1 MKTLFTIIN
10 LLLLAFIIKAQTSIL
25 DKQEVFGTWTTSKSP
40 YIIEGEAIV
49 PEGKTLIIQPGV
61 EVKFKTGEDRDYSND
76 GVISKTFNLGFLRVN
91 GTLKAEG
98 KKKKLIKFTRFGGTG
113 FWGNISFNSRSKE
126 NILKYCWID
135 ASYYMRGVIIGSG
148 DNATGAVSFFNST
161 GRVENCLFI
170 ENGWTALNCK
180 EGSNPIFKNNT
191 VVGNQYAI
199 ECNTGSSPEIINSII
214 WTNSN
219 AFYVNGESHPR
230 ISYSIIQGSGLVEDM
245 KDGGN
250 NIFGIAPEFVDPST
264 GDYSIKSNSPAL
276 KKGEGGENIGA
287 L

>member
-1 MKTLFTIIN
+1 
-10 LLLLAFIIKAQTSIL
+10 
-25 DKQEVFGTWTTSKSP
+25 
-40 YIIEGEAIV
+40 
-49 PEGKTLIIQPGV
+49 
-61 EVKFKTGEDRDYSND
+61 
-76 GVISKTFNLGFLRVN
+76 
-91 GTLKAEG
+91 
-98 KKKKLIKFTRFGGTG
+98 
-113 FWGNISFNSRSKE
+113 
-126 NILKYCWID
+126 
-135 ASYYMRGVIIGSG
+135 
-148 DNATGAVSFFNST
+148 
-161 GRVENCLFI
+161 
-170 ENGWTALNCK
+170 
-180 EGSNPIFKNNT
+180 